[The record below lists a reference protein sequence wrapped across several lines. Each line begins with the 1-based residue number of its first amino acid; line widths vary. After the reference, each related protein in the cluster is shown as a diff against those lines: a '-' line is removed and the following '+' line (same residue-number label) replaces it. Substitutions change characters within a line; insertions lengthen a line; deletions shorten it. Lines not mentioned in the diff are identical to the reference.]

1 MKRIVSQFLDDILL
15 VAGCVCVLYGLSLWS
30 AIITWIVLGLILIG
44 LAVLVGMRKARNAT
58 E

>member
-15 VAGCVCVLYGLSLWS
+15 VAGCACVLYGLSLWS

>member
-15 VAGCVCVLYGLSLWS
+15 AAGCGCLLYGLSLWS
-30 AIITWIVLGLILIG
+30 AIITWIAAGLILIG
-44 LAVLVGMRKARNAT
+44 LAILVGMRKARNAT